1 MVGGLLELS
10 LQLDLFHGGITTTVG
25 LIDRGWT
32 LHGNAVYI

>member
-10 LQLDLFHGGITTTVG
+10 LQLDLSHGGITATVG

-32 LHGNAVYI
+32 LHSNATNI